1 MGILDNPLI
10 LISEQKITN
19 LSMIVP
25 IIEKMLEVGQR
36 SLFIITEHLSDSA
49 IRTLILN
56 KISGSFEVCAV
67 EPPSYGEQRTKM
79 LEDISIATGA
89 KIFNN
94 MCEKKLEE
102 FEL

>member
-1 MGILDNPLI
+1 M
-10 LISEQKITN
+10 
-19 LSMIVP
+19 MW
-25 IIEKMLEVGQR
+25 
-36 SLFIITEHLSDSA
+36 SLGNSKL
-49 IRTLILN
+49 
-56 KISGSFEVCAV
+56 GSFEVCAV

-102 FEL
+102 FELEDLGSCEKVIVSAQKTVILNMKGNKTLWEQNIIR